1 VAAIDEMIDR
11 FEKGVRDL
19 RLSFDGVKGRFDL
32 RDQGRFVNALEAAS
46 SLSSIGVELT
56 DAIGSIETVNHE
68 LQRCRERLLE
78 VDSFLSTWSKNE
90 DYSVIRW
97 FDANI
102 QSVRMHLTPINVS
115 DAFRSVV
122 SDIKRSWVF
131 TSATL
136 SVSGDASYFTQQL
149 GLEEAEFLSWNS
161 PFDYPQNSLLY
172 VPKNMPEPSHA
183 SYVKRV
189 VEESLEPII
198 ASNGRCMMLF
208 TSLAAMRT
216 AREQLAKCLTER
228 GVEIP
233 LLLQGDGSKFELLNR
248 FKTLK
253 HAVLLGSH
261 SFWEGVDVRGQGLV
275 LVIIDKLPFSVPD
288 DPVTAGRINY
298 LRSQGGNPFMDYQ
311 VPEAVISLKQGAGR
325 LIRDET
331 DLGVLIIC
339 DPRLLSKPYGKKIWK
354 SLPPMKRTQDL
365 SEVTSFL
372 KLT

>member
-1 VAAIDEMIDR
+1 MFERMLDDSESGDISEVNIPDESLRVQSGVVSTRDNCLGSDCPHISKCFVLKARKKALAAEVVVVNHHLFFADLALKQDGFGELLPECDVVVFDEAHQVADVATQFFGSSVSTSQLNELLRDLRYGYIISEDSVAAIDEMIDR

-90 DYSVIRW
+90 DHSVIRW

-149 GLEEAEFLSWNS
+149 GLEEAEFLSWDS

-189 VEESLEPII
+189 VEESLEAII

-208 TSLAAMRT
+208 TSSVSYT
-216 AREQLAKCLTER
+216 HLTL
-228 GVEIP
+228 P
-233 LLLQGDGSKFELLNR
+233 TSD
-248 FKTLK
+248 
-253 HAVLLGSH
+253 
-261 SFWEGVDVRGQGLV
+261 LV
-275 LVIIDKLPFSVPD
+275 
-288 DPVTAGRINY
+288 
-298 LRSQGGNPFMDYQ
+298 
-311 VPEAVISLKQGAGR
+311 
-325 LIRDET
+325 
-331 DLGVLIIC
+331 
-339 DPRLLSKPYGKKIWK
+339 
-354 SLPPMKRTQDL
+354 
-365 SEVTSFL
+365 
-372 KLT
+372 